1 PAAPARDQFVQILHL
16 ATIEGRKGVINV
28 VPRRREADHRTTV
41 VDPQPPGTGPTQC
54 AKIDHHSV
62 AQSKGMRGSVLTSV
76 SLSRDLVLVI
86 NGVGDAP
93 IAPEGADWRHRS
105 ILVGESEKVTPG
117 VIGVA
122 DDNSKV

>member
-76 SLSRDLVLVI
+76 SLSCDLVLVI
-86 NGVGDAP
+86 NSIGDTPTAS
-93 IAPEGADWRHRS
+93 EGTDRS
-105 ILVGESEKVTPG
+105 HGAILVSKSEKVTG
-117 VIGVA
+117 SG
-122 DDNSKV
+122 